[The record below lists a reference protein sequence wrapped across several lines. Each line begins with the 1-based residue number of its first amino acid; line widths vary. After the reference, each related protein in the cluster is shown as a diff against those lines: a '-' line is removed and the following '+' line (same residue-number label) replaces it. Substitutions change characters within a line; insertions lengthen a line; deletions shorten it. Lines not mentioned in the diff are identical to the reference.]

1 MTNAS
6 LTAFKVTSVDFSNN
20 IKESK
25 KIELGF
31 GYSYNVKYS
40 NQNTCIGELTAKVSD
55 KTNPDEF
62 KITITATGVFKF
74 KDGATKEVLHV
85 ETYND
90 LFPHLR
96 AFVTTLTSNAG
107 IPPIILPFIDIS
119 KKEIYRFEM
128 GKNSNKAPSPDDF
141 INPYDNNNQ

>member
-1 MTNAS
+1 MEQT
-6 LTAFKVTSVDFSNN
+6 TMRAFKVTHVDFTND
-20 IKESK
+20 IKEQK

-40 NQNTCIGELTAKVSD
+40 NQNTCVGEFTANITD
-55 KTNPDEF
+55 KSNPDEF
-62 KITITATGVFKF
+62 KISVIATGIFQFQQGSV
-74 KDGATKEVLHV
+74 KEKIHV

-90 LFPHLR
+90 LFPYVR

-107 IPPIILPFIDIS
+107 IPPIIMPYVDIS

-128 GKNSNKAPSPDDF
+128 GKN
-141 INPYDNNNQ
+141 

>member
-1 MTNAS
+1 MNNAT
-6 LTAFKVTSVDFSNN
+6 LQGVKVTKVDFVNN
-20 IKESK
+20 VKAQK

-40 NQNTCIGELTAKVSD
+40 SQNTCLGEFTAKVHD
-55 KTNPDEF
+55 KSSEDEF
-62 KITITATGVFKF
+62 AITVTATGVFKF
-74 KDGATKEVLHV
+74 ADGAKKETLHV
-85 ETYND
+85 ETYNE
-90 LFPHLR
+90 LFPHVR

-128 GKNSNKAPSPDDF
+128 GKDGQTPPSVDDF
-141 INPYDNNNQ
+141 INPYDNR

>member
-1 MTNAS
+1 MVNAT
-6 LTAFKVTSVDFSNN
+6 LGTFKVTKADFVND

-40 NQNTCIGELTAKVSD
+40 NQNTCIGEFTAKITD
-55 KTNPDEF
+55 KSNPDEF
-62 KITITATGVFKF
+62 KIIVTATGIFRFKE
-74 KDGATKEVLHV
+74 GTAKEVLHV

-90 LFPHLR
+90 LFPYVR
-96 AFVTTLTSNAG
+96 SFVTTLTSNAG
-107 IPPIILPFIDIS
+107 VPPIIIPFIDIS

-128 GKNSNKAPSPDDF
+128 GKNSNNPNPSVDDF
-141 INPYDNNNQ
+141 INPYSE

>member
-1 MTNAS
+1 MEQTT
-6 LTAFKVTSVDFSNN
+6 LRAFKVTNVTFIND
-20 IKESK
+20 IKEQK

-40 NQNTCIGELTAKVSD
+40 NQNTCVGEFTANITD
-55 KTNPDEF
+55 KSNPDEF
-62 KITITATGVFKF
+62 KISVTATGIFNF
-74 KDGATKEVLHV
+74 QSGAVKEKIHI

-90 LFPHLR
+90 LFPYVR

-107 IPPIILPFIDIS
+107 IPPIIMPYIDIS

-128 GKNSNKAPSPDDF
+128 GKNGNTTPPETK
-141 INPYDNNNQ
+141 I

>member
-1 MTNAS
+1 MTNAT
-6 LTAFKVTSVDFSNN
+6 LIAFKTTKVDFVNN

-40 NQNTCIGELTAKVSD
+40 NKNTCIGEFTAKVTD
-55 KTNPDEF
+55 KTTPDEF
-62 KITITATGVFKF
+62 SITVTATGVFRF
-74 KDGATKEVLHV
+74 KEGTAKELLHV

-90 LFPHLR
+90 LFPHMR
-96 AFVTTLTSNAG
+96 AYITTLTANAG
-107 IPPIILPFIDIS
+107 IPPIFMPFIDIS

-128 GKNSNKAPSPDDF
+128 GKNGQNPPSADDF
-141 INPYDNNNQ
+141 INPYGKQ

>member
-1 MTNAS
+1 MENAMLQGIKITNVEF
-6 LTAFKVTSVDFSNN
+6 TNN
-20 IKESK
+20 IKAQK

-40 NQNTCIGELTAKVSD
+40 AQNTCIGEFTAKIKD
-55 KTNPDEF
+55 KSNPEEF
-62 KITITATGVFKF
+62 FINVTATGVFRF
-74 KDGATKEVLHV
+74 TDGAKKEVLHV

-90 LFPHLR
+90 LFPHVR

-107 IPPIILPFIDIS
+107 IPPIFIPFIDIS

-128 GKNSNKAPSPDDF
+128 GKDNKNPPSVDDF
-141 INPYDNNNQ
+141 INPYDNQ